1 MFQTEEATMG
11 QISLLCL
18 ALITTMMMKA
28 VAAEEM
34 ECRPNPL
41 ENGFVEQTGLG
52 VFTFKCKNRE
62 ETSHWSSSI
71 QILCSHWLKS

>member
-1 MFQTEEATMG
+1 MG

-28 VAAEEM
+28 AAAEEM

-41 ENGFVEQTGLG
+41 ENGFVEQTGVG
-52 VFTFKCKNRE
+52 VFTFKCKIRVE
-62 ETSHWSSSI
+62 WRPLIGPDPSRYCALI
-71 QILCSHWLKS
+71 G